1 MVGFE
6 QLKESIE
13 QAGDLSALSRANFKE
28 IQTQLA
34 ESGLY
39 VDKQAYIDGI
49 SGPMTDHAL
58 ALLDED
64 YARSYLADMAVTDND
79 LSKTDL
85 MMMQAALNRLGG
97 TENPLE
103 LDGKFGPK
111 TANALQAFLS
121 SHEENIA
128 VNIAPSL
135 KNKLFKY
142 LDDEDKALFAP
153 LADVPL
159 PRPRPTDLDT
169 AAKGVPLPRPRPEP
183 EPEPTA
189 IVAES
194 ERVLLPPLAPPR
206 DIEEILAEQAAKRM
220 ENLAWPT
227 PLDQRP
233 QSVPPLTTSLDATMR
248 EVMLH
253 PDLIDR
259 MNADIKV
266 MENVALTY
274 KYADIYGVNPQILAN
289 QFWQESR
296 FNPNAVSP
304 ADAKGISQMTLKTG
318 NHYDLHGSD
327 FFNAEKSIEA
337 GARYMAD
344 LEAEY
349 GPQLALVAYNGG
361 PDAIKFVQEH
371 AGQEIG
377 MNDWMEF
384 MTDRAIAKDNKA
396 EHPGAWHNETRE
408 YAAHILTPYWS
419 EEMIDRAWAKPENQM
434 IALTGNLT
442 AVDAI
447 NAAFPMRGAD
457 NIVDSAMAYAPSVQN
472 LMKSE
477 INVTIDNML
486 GIHFGNAAS
495 GHVVAL
501 APLNTNIVQQ
511 SHDIVKGPTKGAFGM
526 DLMMP

>member
-1 MVGFE
+1 MVDFDSLG
-6 QLKESIE
+6 QNIA
-13 QAGDLSALSRANFKE
+13 QAGDISALSRARLKE

-34 ESGLY
+34 ETGLY
-39 VDKQAYIDGI
+39 AEKKAYIDGI
-49 SGPMTDHAL
+49 GGPMTDHAI

-85 MMMQAALNRLGG
+85 MMMQAALNRLGY
-97 TENPLE
+97 TEKPLE

-111 TANALQAFLS
+111 TAEALQSFLS
-121 SHEENIA
+121 NHQEHVAN
-128 VNIAPSL
+128 VAPSL
-135 KNKLFKY
+135 KDKLFKHM
-142 LDDEDKALFAP
+142 DDEGKALFAP
-153 LADVPL
+153 RAEVPL
-159 PRPRPTDLDT
+159 PRPRPADLASSNEDI
-169 AAKGVPLPRPRPEP
+169 PLPRPRPAHGEP
-183 EPEPTA
+183 HTNIPS
-189 IVAES
+189 AEA
-194 ERVLLPPLAPPR
+194 ERVLLPPLAPAR
-206 DIEEILAEQAAKRM
+206 DIEEIMAEQAAKRM
-220 ENLAWPT
+220 ENLVWPA

-233 QSVPPLTTSLDATMR
+233 QSAPPATTALVTPMH

-259 MNADIKV
+259 MNTDVKV

-304 ADAKGISQMTLKTG
+304 ADARGVSQMLPGTG
-318 NHYDLHGSD
+318 KHYGLEGSD

-361 PDAIKFVQEH
+361 PDAIKFVREH
-371 AGQEIG
+371 VGQDIS
-377 MNDWMEF
+377 MNDWMDF
-384 MTDRAIAKDNKA
+384 MTDRAIAKNNRR

-408 YAAHILTPYWS
+408 YAAHILSPYWS
-419 EEMIDRAWAKPENQM
+419 KETIDRAWEKPENQM

-442 AVDAI
+442 ALDAI
-447 NAAFPMRGAD
+447 NTVFPTND
-457 NIVDSAMAYAPSVQN
+457 NRITSAMAYAPSIQTM
-472 LMKSE
+472 MKSE

-486 GIHFGNAAS
+486 GIHFGNAAGGRMLS
-495 GHVVAL
+495 VT
-501 APLNTNIVQQ
+501 PEYKDIVQQ
-511 SHDIVKGPTKGAFGM
+511 SHDIVKGPSKGAFGM
-526 DLMMP
+526 DILMP